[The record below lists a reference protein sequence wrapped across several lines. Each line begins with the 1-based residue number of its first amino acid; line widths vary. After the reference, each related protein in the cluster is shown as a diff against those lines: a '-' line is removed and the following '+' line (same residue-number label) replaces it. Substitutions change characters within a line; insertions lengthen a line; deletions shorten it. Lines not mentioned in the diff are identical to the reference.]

1 MIYLLVQFTTY
12 KSKTM
17 INFIAFNPVKLHFGK
32 GVVKDLGSS
41 ASALGNKALL
51 VYGGGSV
58 LRNGSYNDT
67 LEQLNKQDIVITEFN
82 GIRPNPRVED
92 VMDAARIGREGEVDM
107 VVAVGGGSVIDSAKI
122 IAICI
127 ADNCDAWEVMT
138 GKYEPK
144 SAKPLIAVLTL
155 AATGTEMNAV
165 AVLQNGETMEKI
177 GYKNELE
184 YPVHSFLD
192 PTYTQSVPADYT
204 AYGIVDL
211 VAHALEAWFGK
222 GEATLSDRIVVSV
235 IKEAMEY
242 GPALMKDL
250 DNFDLRAKIMWAATM
265 ALNNTTIYGRVS
277 GDWGVHVLGHVLS
290 FLYDTPHGATLSII
304 YPAWM
309 RLLKDRAGE
318 RILQLGK
325 ELFGVNTVDETIE
338 SLENYFRLLGSPVRC
353 QEAGID
359 KSRKD
364 EILSLMNQNKAEGTN
379 YSLSNEERER
389 LLSHMF

>member
-1 MIYLLVQFTTY
+1 
-12 KSKTM
+12 M

-41 ASALGNKALL
+41 AAELGKNALL

-67 LEQLNKQDIVITEFN
+67 LEQLKAFDIAVTEFN
-82 GIRPNPRVED
+82 GIKPNPRVED
-92 VMDAARIGREGEVDM
+92 VMDAARLGRDAGVDM

-127 ADNCDAWEVMT
+127 ADNCDAWELMT
-138 GKYEPK
+138 GKYRPK
-144 SAKPLIAVLTL
+144 EAKPLIAVLTL

-165 AVLQNGETMEKI
+165 AVLQNGATMEKI
-177 GYKNELE
+177 GYRNDLE

-211 VAHALEAWFGK
+211 VAHSLEAWFGNGK
-222 GEATLSDRIVVSV
+222 ATLSDRIVISV
-235 IKEAMEY
+235 IKEAMEF

-250 DNFDLRAKIMWAATM
+250 ENYELRASIMWAATM
-265 ALNNTTIYGRVS
+265 ALNNTTIYGRES
-277 GDWGVHVLGHVLS
+277 GDWGVHALGHVLS
-290 FLYDTPHGATLSII
+290 FLYDTAHGATLSII

-309 RLLKDRAGE
+309 QVLKERAADR
-318 RILQLGK
+318 ITQLGQ
-325 ELFGVNTVDETIE
+325 ELFGVATVDETITALKE
-338 SLENYFRLLGSPVRC
+338 FFNSLGSPVTC

-359 KSRKD
+359 ESRKE
-364 EILSLMNQNKAEGTN
+364 EILRLMNKNSAEGMN
-379 YSLSNEERER
+379 YKLTDKEREK
-389 LLSHMF
+389 LLSYMF